1 MSEEK
6 ELSKKEKR
14 RAKFDENK
22 FQNAR
27 SELKGYTDKK
37 KSKYRRNYRR
47 YCYSPTAS
55 LENIRN
61 PAIIGYYQADDEFGG
76 EEDTTP
82 TPEINVVKSTIDT
95 LTSKIAESK
104 VRPFFN
110 CVNGSF
116 KDILIVKQSQQY
128 FDLFY
133 DEINAN
139 KTVSGA
145 FRDSCIFDTGWIY
158 IDPITRTVRRALP
171 WHVHFRPA
179 EMTYGKLTRIYY
191 EQPSFPV
198 SLLPE
203 ELQKIENLENYEF
216 ITYGVYYDTY
226 NGVKVTYINEVNY
239 IQIESFDSDVLPF
252 VYLHFNSPIM
262 GDTSESIVDMLNS
275 IQLEIDNLM
284 TKISD
289 ASQLNPANTFFLP
302 EGSSIKASQL
312 NNRIGNVV
320 MYKPSPNMTTS
331 PVSISTPAFINDQ
344 YMVTVE
350 KLKQTAYEMVGIS
363 QLSAMSTKP
372 TGLDS
377 GIALQSMENIESDRF
392 ETQLNQVIRAYVDIS
407 KACIACFPQN
417 EDILPENKARRS
429 IKWSDIVA
437 ESKNMTIQ
445 YSGADALS
453 KDPSE
458 KLKQLQMLSQAG
470 VIPASRIAQFI
481 EIPDLQ
487 SGYSLTNNAINAVM
501 TVIEKCIND
510 DMMNVPEFVPFMML
524 KEEII
529 NTQLSLYSANPEK
542 NLEDIEKLNQLYKAV
557 EDKEAE
563 WQKDTNDIND
573 AADNAAN
580 DLGIPQ
586 QENVL
591 TQEAGMQQVPQQQG
605 AAPEAVPGNLDVA
618 ADGAQPGNWNA
629 GA

>member
-1 MSEEK
+1 MSKNE
-6 ELSKKEKR
+6 S
-14 RAKFDENK
+14 FDENR
-22 FQNAR
+22 FRTAT

-37 KSKYRRNYRR
+37 KMKYRRNYRR

-116 KDILIVKQSQQY
+116 KDILIVKQAQQY

-133 DEINAN
+133 DLINAN
-139 KTVSGA
+139 KTVSNA
-145 FRDSCIFDTGWIY
+145 FRDACIFDTGWIY
-158 IDPITRTVRRALP
+158 IDPVTRTVRRALP

-198 SLLPE
+198 SLLPDDV
-203 ELQKIENLENYEF
+203 INDENNKEALKNYEF
-216 ITYGVYYDTY
+216 ITYGVYYDTF
-226 NGVKVTYINEVNY
+226 NHVKVIYINEINYVN
-239 IQIESFDSDVLPF
+239 IQDFDSDVLPF
-252 VYLHFNSPIM
+252 VYLHYNSPIM

-289 ASQLNPANTFFLP
+289 ASQLNAANTYFLP

-312 NNRIGNVV
+312 SNRIGNVV
-320 MYKPSPNMTTS
+320 TYKPTSNMTTS
-331 PVSISTPAFINDQ
+331 PVTVSTPAFINDQ

-417 EDILPENKARRS
+417 EDILPENKVRRS
-429 IKWSDIVA
+429 IKWGDIVS

-458 KLKQLQMLSQAG
+458 KLKQLQMLAQAG
-470 VIPASRIAQFI
+470 VIPSSRIAQFI

-501 TVIEKCIND
+501 TIIEKCINND
-510 DMMNVPEFVPFMML
+510 VFDVPEFIPFMML

-529 NTQLSLYSANPEK
+529 NTQLSLYAANPDL
-542 NLEDIEKLNQLYKAV
+542 NTEDIEKLNKLYASV
-557 EDKEAE
+557 EDKETE
-563 WQKDTNDIND
+563 WKQTIDNING
-573 AADNAAN
+573 AAN
-580 DLGIPQ
+580 DATGDSSIPQ
-586 QENVL
+586 QQNVL
-591 TQEAGMQQVPQQQG
+591 TQEAGMQAVPPQG
-605 AAPEAVPGNLDVA
+605 AVPEAVPGNLDVA